1 MLRNENVEVKGGSA
15 GEREGGSKDPRGLK
29 SACRLK
35 PAPHVLGTIFW
46 GEDVETPGG
55 VSTDISRLLS
65 SLLRV
70 GSSGR
75 TCGS

>member
-35 PAPHVLGTIFW
+35 PAPHVLGTIFL
-46 GEDVETPGG
+46 GRRCRN
-55 VSTDISRLLS
+55 SRRRFDGYFTASQLIAK
-65 SLLRV
+65 
-70 GSSGR
+70 SGK
-75 TCGS
+75 